1 VRPDGQKQDDQI
13 MDLSSLAPGG
23 SGGIGGAAAGGL
35 VKETTTQDFMKDVVE
50 ESKNQPVLVDFW
62 APWCGPCKQLG
73 PLIEKVV
80 TEAKGAVKLVKM
92 NIDEHPSI
100 AQQMGVQSI
109 PAVFAFVD
117 GRPVDGFMGA
127 VPESQIKEFIG
138 KIAGPSA
145 EEAGLEDVL
154 ASAQEA
160 FDEGDI
166 AGAAEIFGAVLQ
178 EDREN
183 LTAIAGLTRC
193 LVADGEL
200 DKAKQTLALVPPDK
214 QNDPLVAGARA
225 SLELAEQTADLGDI
239 GSLAKALE
247 TDPNDHQS
255 RFDLALAL
263 NARGDRED
271 AVDHLVDIIRR
282 KRDWNEE
289 AARKQLVK
297 FFEIWGP
304 ADPMTLEAR
313 RKLSSVLFA

>member
-1 VRPDGQKQDDQI
+1 
-13 MDLSSLAPGG
+13 MDLTSLTPGG
-23 SGGIGGAAAGGL
+23 GAGGTAAGGL
-35 VKETTTQDFMKDVVE
+35 VKDTTTQTFMQDVIE
-50 ESKNQPVLVDFW
+50 ESRNQPVLVDFW

-92 NIDEHPSI
+92 NIDDHPAV

-127 VPESQIKEFIG
+127 LPESQIKEFISR
-138 KIAGPSA
+138 IAGPSA
-145 EEAGLEDVL
+145 EEQGLEQVL
-154 ASAQEA
+154 ESAQAA

-166 AGAAEIFGAVLQ
+166 AGAAEIYGAVLQ

-183 LTAIAGLTRC
+183 VAAIAGLTRC
-193 LVADGEL
+193 LVASGEL
-200 DKAKQTLALVPPDK
+200 DRATQTLALVPPGK
-214 QNDPLVAGARA
+214 ETDPLIAGAKA
-225 SLELAEQTADLGDI
+225 ALELAEQTADLGDI
-239 GSLAKALE
+239 GNLAHALE

-271 AVDHLVDIIRR
+271 AVNHLIEIIRR

-289 AARKQLVK
+289 AARKQLVQ
-297 FFEIWGP
+297 FFDVWG
-304 ADPMTLEAR
+304 ATDPMTIEAR
-313 RKLSSVLFA
+313 RKLSSVLFS